1 MHFHSKLSI
10 WPALVALNQVLDT
23 QPTGPLRIEIFNGEP
38 SMATVWPMFAAKKAT
53 SVEYRSV
60 QVALDLPLRE

>member
-1 MHFHSKLSI
+1 M
-10 WPALVALNQVLDT
+10 LDT

-53 SVEYRSV
+53 SVEYSSV